1 MPKFHKK
8 LQIANKYTSNSGLK
22 LLRSSNKAFTINYF
36 FENGEKV
43 QISLDLPSEHTVSQ
57 SILAMIRA
65 INSQLPAG
73 AVLLKSDPKIYNLH
87 FTKKNGK
94 AKDDLPGIDLFFKFE
109 SHSILNSFRYGFMHW
124 RSWSICVLPQGKRR
138 IFIG

>member
-8 LQIANKYTSNSGLK
+8 LEIANKYTSNSGLK
-22 LLRSSNKAFTINYF
+22 RLRSSSKAFTINYF
-36 FENGEKV
+36 FENGEKL

-57 SILAMIRA
+57 SILATIRA
-65 INSQLPAG
+65 MNSQLPAG
-73 AVLLKSDPKIYNLH
+73 VVLLRTDPKMYNLH

-94 AKDDLPGIDLFFKFE
+94 EKDDLPGIDLFFKFV
-109 SHSILNSFRYGFMHW
+109 SHSIFNSFGYGFVHW
-124 RSWSICVLPQGKRR
+124 RCWSICVLPQRKRR